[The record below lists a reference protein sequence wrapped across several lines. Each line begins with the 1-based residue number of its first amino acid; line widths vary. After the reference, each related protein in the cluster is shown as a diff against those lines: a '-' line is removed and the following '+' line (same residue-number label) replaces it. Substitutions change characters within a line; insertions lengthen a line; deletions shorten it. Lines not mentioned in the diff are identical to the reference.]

1 MKQKV
6 YTQGNIFMLYK
17 KGSYIYIY
25 IYNIVQMGNRI
36 RKTCMWKYIYI
47 YILLT
52 DRNEQN
58 GYIFIH
64 TKIQNQRLGRDLKQN
79 LGYDKHEYK

>member
-25 IYNIVQMGNRI
+25 IYIIYRWGIELERHACGN
-36 RKTCMWKYIYI
+36 IYI